1 TRSRSFTRRQR
12 YFSHPDIQI
21 APPFGRG
28 YSRKGPTS
36 SRNRSHMTNSP
47 KRCATFSIRRVTAD
61 ASAEFDHYRRSAGNY
76 VSRTFRIPDRGTEVR
91 ALGHSHRRRVR
102 IRYRGNQSY
111 IECFSFFQYAPRGLS
126 ADLVILTKPFAQL
139 RRVS

>member
-1 TRSRSFTRRQR
+1 
-12 YFSHPDIQI
+12 
-21 APPFGRG
+21 
-28 YSRKGPTS
+28 
-36 SRNRSHMTNSP
+36 NSP

-139 RRVS
+139 RRVSRIKPIHQIAPSRALRTLSKQNDPASGHTRL